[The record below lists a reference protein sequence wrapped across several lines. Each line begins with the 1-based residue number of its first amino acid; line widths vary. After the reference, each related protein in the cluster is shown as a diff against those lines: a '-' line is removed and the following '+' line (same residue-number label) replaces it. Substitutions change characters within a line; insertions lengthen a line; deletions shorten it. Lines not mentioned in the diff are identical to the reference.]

1 MKTISYLI
9 IAVCLASAVTSY
21 AATPIPD
28 ADSPQA
34 KVYAEKCS
42 VCHVLPHPKR
52 LHFAQWQHML
62 TLMDQRMK
70 ERHVPLPSEEE
81 RQAIEDYLKTHAR

>member
-1 MKTISYLI
+1 MRKYYLI
-9 IAVCLASAVTSY
+9 LITCLLAPPVY

-34 KVYAEKCS
+34 KVYAEKCT

-52 LHFAQWQHML
+52 LSFNGWKHML
-62 TLMDQRMK
+62 TLMDQRIE
-70 ERHVPLPSEEE
+70 ERNMSPLEPEE
-81 RQAIEDYLKTHAR
+81 RQAIETYLKRHAR